1 MPPAK
6 MILPSASPAPSR
18 KVPDRDA
25 LPGPGPMAARLVG
38 AAVQPACNAID
49 TASPSPI
56 RELVVRFTD
65 PNLPWGA
72 RPARPG
78 LSRAIGA
85 AWRRLNRAVRP
96 AALAGVFAVI
106 PAAYVQPAWS
116 QNTDTIDKQPPV
128 VVEFGPVYPVS
139 SFVPRYLH
147 KGHRQQPKRTVLME
161 LPITLGRTPNGYVA
175 PRQDVPP
182 VTITLA
188 EIEQGPVENYYASA
202 VQTILEHLRDE
213 LTRRHLIGVYVE
225 PDPRD
230 IDATGRDLRPADR
243 TQLRILITT
252 AIVTDMRSIGSG
264 NRVKPD
270 ERIDNAVHERLL
282 RQSPIQPGDDDP
294 KNRRDL
300 LRRDRLDEYVY
311 YLSRHPGRRVDVALS
326 PSGQAGGVML
336 DYLIAEN
343 KPLSFYSQTS
353 NTGTSQTDT
362 IRQRFG
368 LVHNQL
374 TDNDDI
380 LLLDFM
386 TSFDAV
392 NALTA
397 SYESPVPGT
406 ERLRWRMSAG
416 WNEFTAREVGLF
428 AEIFKGASWSAGG
441 EVIYTFFQRGNLF
454 LDLLIGARFQHIT
467 VDNQVVSVTGE
478 EDFFLPHIGV
488 RLDQRGDWYRTSGV
502 VLAEWNAGNVTPTN
516 PSELNRLGRL
526 FPDADF
532 GLLRWDLGGQI
543 FLEPLVNRRAW
554 EDPSTPGS
562 STLAHELAVSFRGQ
576 WSAGNRLVPQ
586 FEQVIGGLYSVRG
599 YPQSVLAGDSV
610 LVLNAEY
617 RFHLPRAL
625 GIQPVP
631 SELFGEPFRFVP
643 QTVFGRPDWD
653 LIFRGFFD
661 VGRTYI
667 SKKLPFEAEGILMG
681 AGVGV
686 ELQLKQNLDFRVD
699 WGVALRDVPS
709 RGVEAGSS
717 RVYFVLSLAF

>member
-1 MPPAK
+1 
-6 MILPSASPAPSR
+6 
-18 KVPDRDA
+18 
-25 LPGPGPMAARLVG
+25 
-38 AAVQPACNAID
+38 
-49 TASPSPI
+49 
-56 RELVVRFTD
+56 
-65 PNLPWGA
+65 
-72 RPARPG
+72 
-78 LSRAIGA
+78 
-85 AWRRLNRAVRP
+85 
-96 AALAGVFAVI
+96 VFAVI
-106 PAAYVQPAWS
+106 LPVSVQPAWS
-116 QNTDTIDKQPPV
+116 QNTDSSDKQPAAV
-128 VVEFGPVYPVS
+128 VGMDGPAYPVS

-147 KGHRQQPKRTVLME
+147 KGHRQLPKRTDLMA
-161 LPITLGRTPNGYVA
+161 LPITLGRTPDGYVA
-175 PRQDVPP
+175 PRQGVPR
-182 VTITLA
+182 VSITLG
-188 EIEQGPVENYYASA
+188 EIEGGPVENYYASA
-202 VQTILEHLRDE
+202 VQTILEHLRNE

-252 AIVTDMRSIGSG
+252 AIVTDLRSIASG
-264 NRVKPD
+264 ARVTPD
-270 ERIDNAVHERLL
+270 ERIDNPVHERLL
-282 RQSPIQPGDDDP
+282 QQSPIQPRGDDP
-294 KNRRDL
+294 KKRRDL
-300 LRRDRLDEYVY
+300 LRRDRLDDYVY
-311 YLSRHPGRRVDVALS
+311 YLSRHPGRRVDIALS
-326 PSGQAGGVML
+326 PSDQAGGVLL
-336 DYLIAEN
+336 DYLITEN
-343 KPLSFYSQTS
+343 KPLSIYSQTS

-397 SYESPVPGT
+397 SYESPIPGT
-406 ERLRWRMSAG
+406 ERLRWRVSGG
-416 WNEFTAREVGLF
+416 WNEFTAREVGRL
-428 AEIFKGASWSAGG
+428 ADVFKGASWSVGG
-441 EVIYTFFQRGNLF
+441 EVIYPFYQDGNLF
-454 LDLLIGARFQHIT
+454 LDLLAGVRFQHIM
-467 VDNQVVSVTGE
+467 VDNRVTLVIGE
-478 EDFFLPHIGV
+478 ADFFLPHIGV
-488 RLDQRGDWYRTSGV
+488 RLDHRGDWYRTSGV
-502 VLAEWNAGNVTPTN
+502 VLAEWNSGRVTPTN
-516 PSELNRLGRL
+516 PTELNRLGRL

-532 GLLRWDLGGQI
+532 GLLRWDLRGQV
-543 FLEPLVNRRAW
+543 FLEPLLDRDAW

-599 YPQSVLAGDSV
+599 YAQSVLAGDSA
-610 LVLNAEY
+610 LVLNVEY

-667 SKKLPFEAEGILMG
+667 SNKLPFESEGLLMG

-709 RGVEAGSS
+709 RGIEAGSS